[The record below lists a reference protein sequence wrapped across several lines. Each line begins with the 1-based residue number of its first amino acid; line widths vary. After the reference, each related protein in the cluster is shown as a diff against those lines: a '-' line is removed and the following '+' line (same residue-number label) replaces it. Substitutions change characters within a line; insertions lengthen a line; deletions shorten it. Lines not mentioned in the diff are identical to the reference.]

1 MLDCSLEAPAEATAM
16 SFIPAHLP
24 GPCATMPVWVLFGCL
39 GHGHDP
45 TVDTSRDG
53 DVQG

>member
-1 MLDCSLEAPAEATAM
+1 MP
-16 SFIPAHLP
+16 FIPVHLP
-24 GPCATMPVWVLFGCL
+24 GPCATMPVWVVFGAWVMAI
-39 GHGHDP
+39 DP